1 MKKNKILIFIVIVTA
16 IVAVIRTVSAQNQV
30 KQLKREEYGGSDREY
45 SLVME
50 KDGRDCEVN
59 LTVNPKIPDE
69 AGLNKMFED
78 TYENILTKIMGG
90 NNSLSEVTENLDFTY
105 NTESGITIQYFL
117 DDYSVINGFG
127 EVNNKS
133 LQSPEKVDISVEL
146 RYEDKYKTYKIPVV
160 VLPKQITEEEQIN
173 TELSNRINSED
184 TNSDYVKLPEEIDG
198 KKVIFYEKKKKILP
212 YFFAMFL
219 IIAFL
224 IYYYKIYN
232 PKITKEKRDK
242 LLIADYPEIVSK
254 LSLLMGA
261 GMSTYNALIKI
272 TEDYKKTGKTKPA
285 YELLYEC
292 LNRIS
297 SGITETDAY
306 MEFGKIY
313 NDRYRMFCNKFFY
326 MDEQLKKIKI
336 YMADNQYDKAENL
349 KLDFENKLN
358 NIISTIK
365 RLETLLGIV
374 GDCCTE
380 IETRADNVKQY
391 VTEAKDLLGDEITES
406 FCTEMDSLKNYRE
419 ILKENVCDILTFEQ
433 TLETDKA
440 ILIEMGSLVRNMSDE
455 TDYKYLMELSEG
467 YDCDGLAIN
476 IDNFIQRKKGNN
488 LFKSLKKLFSQGIL
502 GLVLPEGDTISG
514 RHISQ
519 TKLPSTY
526 ITGSDKDYYKHDNNT
541 TTLAKDIIYGE
552 YVMDNFNSYTD
563 KKEGTVLNYEVE
575 YIINGEQYDA
585 ANLYETVKKIAAIR
599 SVGNFACIM
608 TDHEKRKQAEELA
621 EITFGWTNVR
631 PLIAAMKYVYLY
643 MWSYAEGLADVK
655 ALLSGYKTGLIKTK
669 DKWQV
674 SYTDFLTLNL
684 EIDEDAYKSG
694 LSYEMYL
701 RALLMLKDK
710 TIKSSR
716 TMDLV
721 ELWEK
726 ANGNKDFSIR
736 NYIYG
741 ISGKILYTVKGL
753 NKEYIYSFGQT
764 Y

>member
-1 MKKNKILIFIVIVTA
+1 MEQI
-16 IVAVIRTVSAQNQV
+16 SDMS
-30 KQLKREEYGGSDREY
+30 EYI
-45 SLVME
+45 
-50 KDGRDCEVN
+50 DGRLQEMIALVY
-59 LTVNPKIPDE
+59 
-69 AGLNKMFED
+69 G
-78 TYENILTKIMGG
+78 YEI
-90 NNSLSEVTENLDFTY
+90 NNGRVSINDFKDNY
-105 NTESGITIQYFL
+105 IIQL
-117 DDYSVINGFG
+117 
-127 EVNNKS
+127 
-133 LQSPEKVDISVEL
+133 
-146 RYEDKYKTYKIPVV
+146 
-160 VLPKQITEEEQIN
+160 
-173 TELSNRINSED
+173 
-184 TNSDYVKLPEEIDG
+184 
-198 KKVIFYEKKKKILP
+198 
-212 YFFAMFL
+212 
-219 IIAFL
+219 
-224 IYYYKIYN
+224 
-232 PKITKEKRDK
+232 
-242 LLIADYPEIVSK
+242 
-254 LSLLMGA
+254 
-261 GMSTYNALIKI
+261 ALK
-272 TEDYKKTGKTKPA
+272 D
-285 YELLYEC
+285 
-292 LNRIS
+292 
-297 SGITETDAY
+297 
-306 MEFGKIY
+306 KIY
-313 NDRYRMFCNKFFY
+313 NDKYRMFCNKFFY

-349 KLDFENKLN
+349 KLDFENKLSS
-358 NIISTIK
+358 IISTIK

-419 ILKENVCDILTFEQ
+419 ILKENVCDILTFEK

-455 TDYKYLMELSEG
+455 TDYKYLMDLSEG

-552 YVMDNFNSYTD
+552 YVIDNFNSYTD

-701 RALLMLKDK
+701 RALLMFKDK

>member
-1 MKKNKILIFIVIVTA
+1 M
-16 IVAVIRTVSAQNQV
+16 
-30 KQLKREEYGGSDREY
+30 
-45 SLVME
+45 
-50 KDGRDCEVN
+50 
-59 LTVNPKIPDE
+59 
-69 AGLNKMFED
+69 
-78 TYENILTKIMGG
+78 
-90 NNSLSEVTENLDFTY
+90 
-105 NTESGITIQYFL
+105 
-117 DDYSVINGFG
+117 
-127 EVNNKS
+127 
-133 LQSPEKVDISVEL
+133 
-146 RYEDKYKTYKIPVV
+146 
-160 VLPKQITEEEQIN
+160 
-173 TELSNRINSED
+173 
-184 TNSDYVKLPEEIDG
+184 
-198 KKVIFYEKKKKILP
+198 
-212 YFFAMFL
+212 
-219 IIAFL
+219 
-224 IYYYKIYN
+224 
-232 PKITKEKRDK
+232 
-242 LLIADYPEIVSK
+242 
-254 LSLLMGA
+254 
-261 GMSTYNALIKI
+261 
-272 TEDYKKTGKTKPA
+272 
-285 YELLYEC
+285 
-292 LNRIS
+292 
-297 SGITETDAY
+297 
-306 MEFGKIY
+306 
-313 NDRYRMFCNKFFY
+313 
-326 MDEQLKKIKI
+326 
-336 YMADNQYDKAENL
+336 
-349 KLDFENKLN
+349 
-358 NIISTIK
+358 
-365 RLETLLGIV
+365 
-374 GDCCTE
+374 
-380 IETRADNVKQY
+380 KQY
-391 VTEAKDLLGDEITES
+391 VTESKDLLGDEITES

-419 ILKENVCDILTFEQ
+419 ILKENVCDILTFEK

-684 EIDEDAYKSG
+684 EIDEDVYKSG

>member
-16 IVAVIRTVSAQNQV
+16 IVAVIRTVSAQNRV
-30 KQLKREEYGGSDREY
+30 KQLKREEYGGSNREY

-69 AGLNKMFED
+69 TELNKMFED
-78 TYENILTKIMGG
+78 IYENILTKIMGG

-105 NTESGITIQYFL
+105 NT
-117 DDYSVINGFG
+117 V
-127 EVNNKS
+127 
-133 LQSPEKVDISVEL
+133 
-146 RYEDKYKTYKIPVV
+146 
-160 VLPKQITEEEQIN
+160 
-173 TELSNRINSED
+173 
-184 TNSDYVKLPEEIDG
+184 
-198 KKVIFYEKKKKILP
+198 
-212 YFFAMFL
+212 
-219 IIAFL
+219 
-224 IYYYKIYN
+224 
-232 PKITKEKRDK
+232 
-242 LLIADYPEIVSK
+242 
-254 LSLLMGA
+254 
-261 GMSTYNALIKI
+261 
-272 TEDYKKTGKTKPA
+272 
-285 YELLYEC
+285 
-292 LNRIS
+292 
-297 SGITETDAY
+297 
-306 MEFGKIY
+306 
-313 NDRYRMFCNKFFY
+313 
-326 MDEQLKKIKI
+326 
-336 YMADNQYDKAENL
+336 
-349 KLDFENKLN
+349 
-358 NIISTIK
+358 
-365 RLETLLGIV
+365 
-374 GDCCTE
+374 
-380 IETRADNVKQY
+380 
-391 VTEAKDLLGDEITES
+391 
-406 FCTEMDSLKNYRE
+406 
-419 ILKENVCDILTFEQ
+419 
-433 TLETDKA
+433 
-440 ILIEMGSLVRNMSDE
+440 
-455 TDYKYLMELSEG
+455 
-467 YDCDGLAIN
+467 
-476 IDNFIQRKKGNN
+476 
-488 LFKSLKKLFSQGIL
+488 
-502 GLVLPEGDTISG
+502 
-514 RHISQ
+514 
-519 TKLPSTY
+519 
-526 ITGSDKDYYKHDNNT
+526 
-541 TTLAKDIIYGE
+541 
-552 YVMDNFNSYTD
+552 
-563 KKEGTVLNYEVE
+563 
-575 YIINGEQYDA
+575 
-585 ANLYETVKKIAAIR
+585 NLYETVKKIAAIR

>member
-1 MKKNKILIFIVIVTA
+1 
-16 IVAVIRTVSAQNQV
+16 
-30 KQLKREEYGGSDREY
+30 
-45 SLVME
+45 
-50 KDGRDCEVN
+50 
-59 LTVNPKIPDE
+59 
-69 AGLNKMFED
+69 
-78 TYENILTKIMGG
+78 
-90 NNSLSEVTENLDFTY
+90 
-105 NTESGITIQYFL
+105 
-117 DDYSVINGFG
+117 
-127 EVNNKS
+127 
-133 LQSPEKVDISVEL
+133 
-146 RYEDKYKTYKIPVV
+146 
-160 VLPKQITEEEQIN
+160 
-173 TELSNRINSED
+173 
-184 TNSDYVKLPEEIDG
+184 
-198 KKVIFYEKKKKILP
+198 
-212 YFFAMFL
+212 
-219 IIAFL
+219 
-224 IYYYKIYN
+224 
-232 PKITKEKRDK
+232 
-242 LLIADYPEIVSK
+242 
-254 LSLLMGA
+254 
-261 GMSTYNALIKI
+261 
-272 TEDYKKTGKTKPA
+272 
-285 YELLYEC
+285 
-292 LNRIS
+292 
-297 SGITETDAY
+297 
-306 MEFGKIY
+306 
-313 NDRYRMFCNKFFY
+313 

-336 YMADNQYDKAENL
+336 YMADNQYGKAENL
-349 KLDFENKLN
+349 KLDFENKLSS
-358 NIISTIK
+358 IISTIK

-391 VTEAKDLLGDEITES
+391 VTEAKDLLGDEIAES

-419 ILKENVCDILTFEQ
+419 ILKENVCDILTFEK

-701 RALLMLKDK
+701 RALLMIKDK

>member
-1 MKKNKILIFIVIVTA
+1 MRKIKGSVTLFVAMIFLLVIT
-16 IVAVIRTVSAQNQV
+16 VIMTVITSARIQGAGIMVSTSVSCSLDSVFAGYDNELFDKFGV
-30 KQLKREEYGGSDREY
+30 LLFKGEDKETVISQLNGYLKDNIENTTGLDLYEIELKGIELESLTNITEYGGLLWFEEAVEYEKYAKVINMAADYLNIEDSEEQTEAIQKTLDEMEQISDMSEY
-45 SLVME
+45 I
-50 KDGRDCEVN
+50 DGRLQEMIALVY
-59 LTVNPKIPDE
+59 
-69 AGLNKMFED
+69 G
-78 TYENILTKIMGG
+78 YEI
-90 NNSLSEVTENLDFTY
+90 NNGRVSINDFKDNY
-105 NTESGITIQYFL
+105 IIQL
-117 DDYSVINGFG
+117 
-127 EVNNKS
+127 
-133 LQSPEKVDISVEL
+133 
-146 RYEDKYKTYKIPVV
+146 
-160 VLPKQITEEEQIN
+160 
-173 TELSNRINSED
+173 
-184 TNSDYVKLPEEIDG
+184 
-198 KKVIFYEKKKKILP
+198 
-212 YFFAMFL
+212 
-219 IIAFL
+219 
-224 IYYYKIYN
+224 
-232 PKITKEKRDK
+232 
-242 LLIADYPEIVSK
+242 
-254 LSLLMGA
+254 
-261 GMSTYNALIKI
+261 ALK
-272 TEDYKKTGKTKPA
+272 D
-285 YELLYEC
+285 
-292 LNRIS
+292 
-297 SGITETDAY
+297 
-306 MEFGKIY
+306 KIY
-313 NDRYRMFCNKFFY
+313 NDKYRMFCNKFFY
-326 MDEQLKKIKI
+326 MDEQLKKIKR

-349 KLDFENKLN
+349 KLDFENKLSS
-358 NIISTIK
+358 IISTIK

-419 ILKENVCDILTFEQ
+419 ILKENVCDILTFEK

-526 ITGSDKDYYKHDNNT
+526 IIGSDKDYYKHDNNT

-585 ANLYETVKKIAAIR
+585 ANLYEIVKKIAAIR

-631 PLIAAMKYVYLY
+631 PLIATMKYVYLY